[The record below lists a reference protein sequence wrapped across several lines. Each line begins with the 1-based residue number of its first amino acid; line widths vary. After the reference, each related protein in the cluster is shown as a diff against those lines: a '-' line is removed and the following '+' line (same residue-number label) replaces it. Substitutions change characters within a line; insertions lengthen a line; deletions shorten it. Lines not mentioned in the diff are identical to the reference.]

1 MLFLEVSLLAFL
13 LQGNIASDPEAL
25 TRTFG
30 ISGLIVGLDISLK
43 VFLWFTVTCLMIVLI
58 MFKMWSPQNKNE
70 NFSFQ
75 QAHLVVNLVSIFLL
89 VNMNVLHFHLLF
101 QKKKRL
107 WIPLFIGWTILPVCR
122 LYIFLDLGSHYS
134 LITVKVAIMWSGI
147 CGLSTSCCSLLSM
160 APYCSCTI
168 PGGEKDCQVSY
179 YLGSAH
185 HLFLF
190 LIANF

>member
-1 MLFLEVSLLAFL
+1 MWECSPGKELAWNILSLFTTSGMLFLEVSLLAFL

-101 QKKKRL
+101 QKKKRDCGFHYL
-107 WIPLFIGWTILPVCR
+107 LDELFCLFVGFISFWIWDPIIHW
-122 LYIFLDLGSHYS
+122 
-134 LITVKVAIMWSGI
+134 
-147 CGLSTSCCSLLSM
+147 
-160 APYCSCTI
+160 
-168 PGGEKDCQVSY
+168 
-179 YLGSAH
+179 
-185 HLFLF
+185 
-190 LIANF
+190 